1 MLRDVKVGD
10 RVRSCLAGWGEIVAF
25 DGKDIV
31 KVNFNKCY
39 NNFYFRD
46 GKSNRNDLYPEIVEV
61 QKKKKWKPE
70 GGYYFIRGDG
80 SIGMARKIPNDAP
93 DYYKEEGRT
102 YPTQKLA
109 EKARKMIR
117 PYQRLVAYVLEHAP
131 NWQPDWKDD
140 EKYKTSVVYDH
151 DFERWEVCGTKFSE
165 YCTLYMPKDVAE
177 ELCNKLNSGEVEL

>member
-61 QKKKKWKPE
+61 QKKKKWEPE
-70 GGYYFIRGDG
+70 RGNYIIEADG
-80 SIGMARKIPNDAP
+80 DIYESKLNSR
-93 DYYKEEGRT
+93 YVYKEGRT
-102 YPTQKLA
+102 YPTQELA
-109 EKARKMIR
+109 EKAYKMIR

-131 NWQPDWKDD
+131 DWQPDWEDD
-140 EKYKTSVVYDH
+140 DQYAYCIVYNHNFKQWGITDKL
-151 DFERWEVCGTKFSE
+151 FTE
-165 YCTLYMPKDVAE
+165 YFTIHMPKNVAE
-177 ELCNKLNSGEVEL
+177 ELCEKLNSGEVEL